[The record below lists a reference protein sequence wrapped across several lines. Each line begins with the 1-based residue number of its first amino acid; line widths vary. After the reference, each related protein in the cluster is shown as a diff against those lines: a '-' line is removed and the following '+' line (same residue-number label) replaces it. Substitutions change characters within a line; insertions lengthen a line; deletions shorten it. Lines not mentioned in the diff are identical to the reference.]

1 MRPFRFKTQ
10 AKKHTQTNNISFN
23 THAKKKKPTNEQSKI
38 GHTWCTKEPL
48 RDRIEILSHPS
59 ACHQ

>member
-1 MRPFRFKTQ
+1 MRPFRLTHKQKT
-10 AKKHTQTNNISFN
+10 HTQTNNISFN
-23 THAKKKKPTNEQSKI
+23 THAKKKPTNEQSKI
-38 GHTWCTKEPL
+38 GHIWCTKEPL